1 MIGGA
6 SGEID
11 VDVEDVDF
19 IDEVD
24 VVVGSELMLMVM
36 EISLG

>member
-11 VDVEDVDF
+11 QTSGAVETGQLDDP
-19 IDEVD
+19 ERARLC
-24 VVVGSELMLMVM
+24 E
-36 EISLG
+36 